1 MRTMTA
7 AHLLHR
13 QKYGFVP
20 AHAIKVVRLAEFRK
34 ERLEET
40 LEKLVNWITNE
51 ACVCVDWLISI
62 RTIAIEQGRSY

>member
-1 MRTMTA
+1 MKTTA

-34 ERLEET
+34 ETVVET
-40 LEKLVNWITNE
+40 LERLVNWASGE
-51 ACVCVDWLISI
+51 ACVCVDWFLSI
-62 RTIAIEQGRSY
+62 RTVAIHESRSY